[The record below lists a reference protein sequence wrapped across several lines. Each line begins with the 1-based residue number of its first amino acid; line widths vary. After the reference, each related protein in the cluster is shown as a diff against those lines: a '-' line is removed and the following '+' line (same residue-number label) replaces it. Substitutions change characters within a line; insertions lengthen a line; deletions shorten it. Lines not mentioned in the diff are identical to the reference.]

1 MAGSGLERGV
11 RYDFS
16 GRVAVVTGAAGGLGH
31 AIARRL
37 IDAGAAVALWDARAE
52 AVVAVAAELGQ
63 GQDQVGDRLLPQVV
77 DITSEASVVQA
88 AQAVVE
94 RFGHIDTLVNNA
106 GILGPV
112 ANTWEH
118 STEQFRQVL
127 DVNLT
132 GAFICCRVIVP
143 RLLKNRPGAWR
154 GRIVNVSS
162 IQGKE
167 GMPQAAAYAASKA
180 GLIALTKTLGKE
192 LAQTGVLANV
202 ITPAAV
208 MTAMADA
215 LSNERRQA
223 ILDRIPMARFLEAD
237 EVAAQVAWLCS
248 SECSFATAAVFDLSG
263 GRATY

>member
-1 MAGSGLERGV
+1 MIQPVSGGGA

-16 GRVAVVTGAAGGLGH
+16 GRVAVVTGALGGLGQ
-31 AIARRL
+31 AITRRL
-37 IDAGAAVALWDARAE
+37 LDAGASVALWDVRADIVQAAGVLAYPAGRTCLLTVDISDE
-52 AVVAVAAELGQ
+52 AAVVAAVSATVA
-63 GQDQVGDRLLPQVV
+63 
-77 DITSEASVVQA
+77 
-88 AQAVVE
+88 

-118 STEQFRQVL
+118 TAEQFRRVL

-132 GAFICCRVIVP
+132 GAFVCTRVLVP
-143 RLLKNRPGAWR
+143 YLLKNPPGPWR
-154 GRIVNVSS
+154 GRIVNVAS

-180 GLIALTKTLGKE
+180 GLMALTKTLGKE
-192 LAQTGVLANV
+192 LANSGILANV

-208 MTAMADA
+208 LTDMSREITE
-215 LSNERRQA
+215 ERKQS
-223 ILDRIPMARFLEAD
+223 ILARIPMGRFLTRE

-248 SECSFATAAVFDLSG
+248 ADCSFATGAVFDLSG

>member
-1 MAGSGLERGV
+1 MIQPASGGGA

-16 GRVAVVTGAAGGLGH
+16 GRVAVVTGSLGGLGQ
-31 AIARRL
+31 AITRRL
-37 IDAGAAVALWDARAE
+37 LDAGASVALWDLRAE
-52 AVVAVAAELGQ
+52 VAQAASALPYAP
-63 GQDQVGDRLLPQVV
+63 DRISLHAV
-77 DITSEASVVQA
+77 DITDEAAVTA
-88 AQAVVE
+88 AANATVA

-112 ANTWEH
+112 VNTWEH
-118 STEQFRQVL
+118 TAEQFRRVL

-132 GAFICCRVIVP
+132 GAFICTRVVWP
-143 RLLKNRPGAWR
+143 WLMANPPGPWR
-154 GRIVNVSS
+154 GRIVNVAS

-192 LAQTGVLANV
+192 LAQSGILANV

-208 MTAMADA
+208 MTDM
-215 LSNERRQA
+215 SREITEERKQS
-223 ILDRIPMARFLEAD
+223 ILARIPMARFLTSE

-248 SECSFATAAVFDLSG
+248 ADCSFATGAVFDLSG